1 MKPTKNRYFCPQS
14 GRIKMKFETEK
25 KAENFIKFN
34 SSEIDT
40 GDAKLRVYYCTT
52 CGGYHI
58 TKAKLSRFYIE
69 KDRKQGSNTSDIQ
82 AQDLYDSLKKK
93 YKNKRSAIKEVENQ
107 NIDKEVKEKTIK
119 KIEEANPIRFLEL
132 DRKTLRIARRLY
144 NKIPGNKK
152 TCKDKEKYI
161 QETIKTK
168 LIRDYMIF
176 LNNLTAD

>member
-25 KAENFIKFN
+25 KADSFIKFN

-40 GDAKLRVYYCTT
+40 GDSELRVYYCAA

-58 TKAKLSRFYIE
+58 TKARLSRFYIE
-69 KDRKQGSNTSDIQ
+69 KDRKQGSTSSDIQ
-82 AQDLYDSLKKK
+82 AQDIYDSLKKK
-93 YKNKRSAIKEVENQ
+93 YKNKKSAIK
-107 NIDKEVKEKTIK
+107 NIESRDLDKEVKEKAIK

-132 DRKTLRIARRLY
+132 DRKTLTIARKLY
-144 NKIPGNKK
+144 SKIPRDKK
-152 TCKDKEKYI
+152 THDEKEKYI
-161 QETIKTK
+161 LETIKTR

-176 LNNLTAD
+176 LNNLEE